1 MKLTQKEIDEYVKTI
16 SEFWTK
22 AHAGIIYLYDDY
34 YENAFKV
41 DAANNKAYAK
51 YSGKEPFEVDP
62 SSEKMENSMGADN
75 LVDKDFYDN
84 F

>member
-1 MKLTQKEIDEYVKTI
+1 MKLTQKEIDGYVKTI

-34 YENAFKV
+34 YENAFMV
-41 DAANNKAYAK
+41 DLSNNKAYAK
-51 YSGKEPFEVDP
+51 YAGKEPFAVDLD
-62 SSEKMENSMGADN
+62 SEKMELSMTPDN